1 MLVKERTAW
10 AAVKFIEAVI
20 LQLFFLSVD
29 LIEKMAVALSPD
41 QELVSKLKNS
51 ICNTKQKLHLFALLV
66 DRSPYHIIFKRT
78 KRFLSYLM

>member
-10 AAVKFIEAVI
+10 AAVKFVEAVI
-20 LQLFFLSVD
+20 LQFFLSVD

-66 DRSPYHIIFKRT
+66 DRSAYHIIFIRT
-78 KRFLSYLM
+78 MRFLSYLM